1 MQEQT
6 ALARLSE
13 KIATVVQQYKELR
26 DDSEMMQLEM
36 AELKI
41 QNEQKDKE
49 IARLVEQNA
58 IKDSEIES
66 IVEKLES
73 IMA

>member
-13 KIATVVQQYKELR
+13 KIAAVVQQYKELR
-26 DDSEMMQLEM
+26 DDNEMMQLEM

-41 QNEQKDKE
+41 QTEQKDQE
-49 IARLVEQNA
+49 IARLVEQL
-58 IKDSEIES
+58 ES
-66 IVEKLES
+66 IVENLES
-73 IMA
+73 FMA

>member
-6 ALARLSE
+6 ALTRLSE
-13 KIATVVQQYKELR
+13 KITTVVEQYKTLKE
-26 DDSEMMQLEM
+26 DSEMMDMEIQ
-36 AELKI
+36 ELKI
-41 QNEQKDKE
+41 QNEQKDQE
-49 IARLVEQNA
+49 IAKLVEQNA